1 MSCDS
6 FPSGISRADNATN
19 PAIQLF
25 GNRLFND
32 QSPTELL
39 VEFLL
44 VIASSKRV
52 AGHDN
57 VFAAPLPALETLID
71 WPDME
76 TLQYAPK
83 ARLNLKL
90 FAFMG
95 ASRLDSRHETH
106 RQHFKTLLERLQA
119 RIRVMESGA
128 ENDVLR
134 TLEKLFLGFQGAG
147 SGRTWC
153 AQSFLPV
160 CPGFLAGETIWN
172 ETAARKNPPADWDD
186 AIGNLQIYFTMN
198 KHRFLGRGGEVL
210 YLQLCNALR
219 QTPEAVRRWVEESR
233 VRIEPQ
239 EQDPA
244 WLHAAL
250 QRELGRVLTHCPQT
264 VTDISEF
271 IDTGV
276 ESDTRNATDIRNN
289 EQRFVDAGWCPAD
302 SWREGYLF
310 AVDLL
315 RLCMSDLDVIERL
328 QLLET
333 VCAMQVLRSLAAQSA
348 RHCPPERQT
357 SWPGYRL
364 GISAPDEKRLA
375 VKRISQH
382 TVKAT
387 EKLVYRA
394 IRGDD
399 VELPENEEER
409 VKILKEA
416 DTRYGGKLFISTAKR
431 IGLLVPRRGAGARFT
446 LNEQL
451 LRLLVVT
458 TVPIGG
464 RLTYDR
470 FKELVE
476 VRHGLVFDAMGFTRA
491 SSWADGVDDIHLG
504 SHCDA
509 WLQDM
514 LEAAGLLI
522 HLSDSCALVENPA
535 GNESEVIGRSKS

>member
-6 FPSGISRADNATN
+6 FPGGVPRPKN

-25 GNRLFND
+25 GNRILND

-39 VEFLL
+39 IEFLL
-44 VIASSKRV
+44 MMVSSKRV
-52 AGHDN
+52 AGHGN
-57 VFAAPLPALETLID
+57 AFASPLPALETLID
-71 WPDME
+71 WPDRGA
-76 TLQYAPK
+76 LQYAPK

-106 RQHFKTLLERLQA
+106 RQQYKVLLERLQA
-119 RIRVMESGA
+119 KIRVTESGT

-172 ETAARKNPPADWDD
+172 ETAARRNPPADWDD
-186 AIGNLQIYFTMN
+186 AIRNSPKHYFSMD
-198 KHRFLGRGGEVL
+198 KHDFLARGGEVL

-219 QTPEAVRRWVEESR
+219 QTPEAVRRWVEESG

-239 EQDPA
+239 EHDPA

-250 QRELGRVLTHCPQT
+250 QRELGRLLTHCPQT

-276 ESDTRNATDIRNN
+276 ESDTRNATDIRNS
-289 EQRFVDAGWCPAD
+289 EPRFVDAGWCSAD

-333 VCAMQVLRSLAAQSA
+333 ACAMQVLRSLAAQSA

-476 VRHGLVFDAMGFTRA
+476 VRYGFVFDAMGFTRA
-491 SSWADGVDDIHLG
+491 SSWADGVDGIHLG

-535 GNESEVIGRSKS
+535 GTESEVIGRQKS

>member
-6 FPSGISRADNATN
+6 FPGGVPRPKN

-39 VEFLL
+39 IEFLL
-44 VIASSKRV
+44 VIVSFKRV
-52 AGHDN
+52 SGHGN
-57 VFAAPLPALETLID
+57 AFASPLPAVETLTD
-71 WPDME
+71 WPDIGI
-76 TLQYAPK
+76 LQYAPK

-106 RQHFKTLLERLQA
+106 RQQYKVLIERLQA
-119 RIRVMESGA
+119 KIRVTESGT

-160 CPGFLAGETIWN
+160 CPGFLARETIWN
-172 ETAARKNPPADWDD
+172 ETAARKKPPADWDD
-186 AIGNLQIYFTMN
+186 AIRNSQNHYFSMD
-198 KHRFLGRGGEVL
+198 KHDFLARGGEVL

-219 QTPEAVRRWVEESR
+219 QTPEAVQRWVEESG

-239 EQDPA
+239 EHDPA

-250 QRELGRVLTHCPQT
+250 QRELGRLLTHCPQT

-276 ESDTRNATDIRNN
+276 ESDTRNATDIRNS
-289 EQRFVDAGWCPAD
+289 EPRFVDAGWCSAD

-333 VCAMQVLRSLAAQSA
+333 ACAMQVLRSLAAQSA

-476 VRHGLVFDAMGFTRA
+476 VRYGFVFDAMGFTRA
-491 SSWADGVDDIHLG
+491 SSWADGVDGIHLG

-535 GNESEVIGRSKS
+535 GTESEVIGRQKS

>member
-6 FPSGISRADNATN
+6 FPGGVPRPKN

-25 GNRLFND
+25 GNRILND

-39 VEFLL
+39 IEFLL
-44 VIASSKRV
+44 VMVSSKRV
-52 AGHDN
+52 AGHGN
-57 VFAAPLPALETLID
+57 AFASPLPAVETLTD
-71 WPDME
+71 WPDMGR
-76 TLQYAPK
+76 LQYAPK

-106 RQHFKTLLERLQA
+106 RQQYKVLIERLKA
-119 RIRVMESGA
+119 KIRVTESGA

-186 AIGNLQIYFTMN
+186 SIRNSQNHYFSMD
-198 KHRFLGRGGEVL
+198 KHDFLARGGEVL

-219 QTPEAVRRWVEESR
+219 QTPEAVRRWVEESG

-239 EQDPA
+239 EHEPA

-250 QRELGRVLTHCPQT
+250 QRELGRLLTHCPQM

-289 EQRFVDAGWCPAD
+289 EPRFVDAGWCPAD

-333 VCAMQVLRSLAAQSA
+333 ACAMQVLRSLAAQSA

-431 IGLLVPRRGAGARFT
+431 IGLLVPRRGAGVRFT

>member
-6 FPSGISRADNATN
+6 FPGGVPRPKN

-39 VEFLL
+39 IEFLL
-44 VIASSKRV
+44 MMVSSKRV
-52 AGHDN
+52 AGHSN
-57 VFAAPLPALETLID
+57 AFVSPLPALETLID
-71 WPDME
+71 WPDMRI
-76 TLQYAPK
+76 LQYAPK

-106 RQHFKTLLERLQA
+106 RQQYKVLLERLQA
-119 RIRVMESGA
+119 KIRVTESGS

-172 ETAARKNPPADWDD
+172 ETAARRNPPADWDD
-186 AIGNLQIYFTMN
+186 AIRNSQNHYFSMD
-198 KHRFLGRGGEVL
+198 KHNFLARGGEVL
-210 YLQLCNALR
+210 YLQLCNALH
-219 QTPEAVRRWVEESR
+219 QTPEAIQRWVEESG

-239 EQDPA
+239 EHDPA

-250 QRELGRVLTHCPQT
+250 QLELGRLLTHCPQT

-276 ESDTRNATDIRNN
+276 ESDTRNATDIRNS
-289 EQRFVDAGWCPAD
+289 EPRFVDTGWCPAD

-333 VCAMQVLRSLAAQSA
+333 ACAMQVLRSLAAQSA

-409 VKILKEA
+409 VNILKEA

-476 VRHGLVFDAMGFTRA
+476 VRYGLVFDAMGFTRA
-491 SSWADGVDDIHLG
+491 SSWADGVDGIHLG

-514 LEAAGLLI
+514 LEASGLLI

-535 GNESEVIGRSKS
+535 GTESVVIGRQKS

>member
-6 FPSGISRADNATN
+6 FPGGVPRPKN

-25 GNRLFND
+25 GNRLFNG

-39 VEFLL
+39 IEFLL
-44 VIASSKRV
+44 VIVSFKRV
-52 AGHDN
+52 SGHGN
-57 VFAAPLPALETLID
+57 AFASPLPAVETLTD
-71 WPDME
+71 WPDIGI
-76 TLQYAPK
+76 LQYAPK

-106 RQHFKTLLERLQA
+106 RQQYKVLIERLQA
-119 RIRVMESGA
+119 KIRVTESGT

-160 CPGFLAGETIWN
+160 CPGFLARETIWN

-186 AIGNLQIYFTMN
+186 AIRNSQNHYFSMD
-198 KHRFLGRGGEVL
+198 KHDFLARGGEVL

-219 QTPEAVRRWVEESR
+219 QTPEAVQRWVEESG

-239 EQDPA
+239 EHDPA

-250 QRELGRVLTHCPQT
+250 QRELGRLLTHCPQT

-276 ESDTRNATDIRNN
+276 ESDTRNATDIRNS
-289 EQRFVDAGWCPAD
+289 EPRFVDAGWCPAD

-333 VCAMQVLRSLAAQSA
+333 ACAMQVLRSLAAQSA

-446 LNEQL
+446 LNEKL

-476 VRHGLVFDAMGFTRA
+476 VRYGFVFDAMGFTRA
-491 SSWADGVDDIHLG
+491 SSWADGVDGIHLG

-535 GNESEVIGRSKS
+535 GTESEVIGRQKS